1 MSRLLLT
8 LLALLTGLTVS
19 GGSANAQLCGPGDAQ
34 IGAVESAPGAEQLA
48 AFAVATLQPSMHRP
62 AVTGFRPCAAPQRR
76 QVLVP
81 TVMLGADRARE

>member
-19 GGSANAQLCGPGDAQ
+19 GGYAHAQLCGPGDTQ
-34 IGAVESAPGAEQLA
+34 IGAVEAAPGSEQPA
-48 AFAVATLQPSMHRP
+48 AVAVATLQAFSHSP
-62 AVTGFRPCAAPQRR
+62 AATGLRPCAAPQRR